1 MHAFQS
7 GQSSNSPDAHVVPLS
22 AAAVLSD
29 VTKRDNVMETA
40 SLTGIVTAL
49 TEVTRVNSSKL
60 RKKH

>member
-49 TEVTRVNSSKL
+49 TEVNSSKL
-60 RKKH
+60 SKLE